1 MSQFIEWVESS
12 EWSCGQVNGNSVASQ
27 MFLLK
32 GVDYLQDDVLK
43 VPRFLLTNLKHQ
55 LLQLYQRKLSIAVS
69 DCMIGV
75 ALWS

>member
-1 MSQFIEWVESS
+1 M
-12 EWSCGQVNGNSVASQ
+12 ASQ
-27 MFLLK
+27 MFPLK
-32 GVDYLQDDVLK
+32 GVDYLEDDVLK

-55 LLQLYQRKLSIAVS
+55 FLQLYQRKLLIAVS

>member
-1 MSQFIEWVESS
+1 MVMWTSQWKLSGLTDV
-12 EWSCGQVNGNSVASQ
+12 SV
-27 MFLLK
+27 K
-32 GVDYLQDDVLK
+32 GSYYLEDDVLK

-55 LLQLYQRKLSIAVS
+55 FLQLYQRKLSIAVS

>member
-1 MSQFIEWVESS
+1 M
-12 EWSCGQVNGNSVASQ
+12 ASQ

>member
-1 MSQFIEWVESS
+1 
-12 EWSCGQVNGNSVASQ
+12 

-75 ALWS
+75 ALWSRDYKTKTIQPLCWPDYF